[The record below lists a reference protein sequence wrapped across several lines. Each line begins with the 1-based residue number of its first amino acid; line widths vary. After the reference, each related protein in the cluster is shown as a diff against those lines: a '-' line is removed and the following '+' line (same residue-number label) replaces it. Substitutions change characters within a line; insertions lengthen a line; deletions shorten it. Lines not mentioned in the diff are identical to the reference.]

1 MDTRHPSDRAV
12 TEPSALEL
20 ESYAQWLVRLRW
32 VAVAGV
38 VVSAVLA
45 RYVFSAICRR
55 PFGVLLGC
63 ALAMIAYNA
72 WFGLSAR
79 KGPRGSGSVLV
90 QILLDVVTLTLMLYV
105 TGGIENPFHL
115 LYMFN
120 IVIAAILL
128 WRGAAYLLSAISCVF
143 LVGVTLLQMTDIA
156 PAFPLWPKTL
166 RYGTTHE
173 PGTWMHASGEMIAFV
188 VMAWGTAYL
197 ATTIVARLRARERE
211 AAAAREELARERAQS
226 ELQLVRAAKVATAGE
241 LAAHVAHEVNNPIAI
256 VSAKAR
262 LLLSDRRSEMSA
274 PIAVDLEKI
283 VEQADRVA
291 RIAQG
296 LLSSCRPSAGVRAAI
311 DLRVP
316 MRKTLSLV
324 EPRARS
330 RNVMVDDLCGGEP
343 LPVLASE
350 IEMEQV
356 FLNLYMNAL
365 DAMPQGGRLR
375 VMGSTAP
382 GPCVEGIVEDSGGGI
397 PEEARGRL
405 FEPFVTTRGGSGG
418 SGLGLW
424 ISRGIVRAHGG
435 DVHAADGLGD
445 GARFVVR
452 LPANVPV
459 TEARHAQV

>member
-1 MDTRHPSDRAV
+1 MEPQTPSYESV
-12 TEPSALEL
+12 TEPGAPEL
-20 ESYAQWLVRLRW
+20 IAHARWLVRLRW
-32 VAVAGV
+32 LAVLGV
-38 VVSAVLA
+38 VVSALLA
-45 RYVFSAICRR
+45 RYAFGAVCRR
-55 PFGVLLGC
+55 PFYVLLGS

-72 WFGLSAR
+72 WFGRRMRNRPAGTHTVFL
-79 KGPRGSGSVLV
+79 

-115 LYMFN
+115 LYLFN

-128 WRGAAYLLSAISCVF
+128 WRSAAYLLSAISCFF
-143 LVGVTLLQMTDIA
+143 LVGVTLLQMTGLA

-166 RYGTTHE
+166 HHAATHE

-211 AAAAREELARERAQS
+211 AASARETLARERANS

-256 VSAKAR
+256 VSAKGR
-262 LLLSDRRSEMSA
+262 LLLSDHREEMSERVA
-274 PIAVDLEKI
+274 SDLGKI

-291 RIAQG
+291 SIAQG
-296 LLSSCRPSAGVRAAI
+296 LLSSCRPTGGARRTLDVREP
-311 DLRVP
+311 LR
-316 MRKTLSLV
+316 RTLALV

-330 RNVMVDDLCGGEP
+330 RGVEIEDRCPAAL

-356 FLNLYMNAL
+356 FLNLYLNAL
-365 DAMPQGGRLR
+365 DAMPKGGRLT
-375 VMGSTAP
+375 VSGSAP
-382 GPCVEGIVEDSGGGI
+382 TSSPWIELTVEDTGGGI
-397 PEEARGRL
+397 PEDARARL
-405 FEPFVTTRGGSGG
+405 FEPFFTTRGSSGG

-424 ISRGIVRAHGG
+424 ICRGIVRNHGG
-435 DVHAADGLGD
+435 EVRVEDAPGP
-445 GARFVVR
+445 GARFTVR
-452 LPANVPV
+452 LPAAEVQ
-459 TEARHAQV
+459 HA